1 MSRVEKE
8 VKTFVVRLYCDN
20 FACGKEMLPT
30 GKVVST
36 IIPMKYEYK
45 CPNCGN
51 VVIEEN
57 VYPLVVYKEV

>member
-1 MSRVEKE
+1 MSKVEKE

-30 GKVVST
+30 GKVLT
-36 IIPMKYEYK
+36 TNPMKYEYK

-57 VYPLVVYKEV
+57 VYPLFYHKEV